1 MAQISYGV
9 STELDAVNSILMSVG
24 ESPVNTLTVQSPEVA
39 IAQKTLRQVC
49 REIQAEG
56 WSYNTENEYP
66 INTDNN
72 NQVVVPNNVL
82 QMDLNIFQHGKDYD
96 VIIRTDNG
104 IKKVYDKKGHS
115 FTFENCEKLY
125 FDIIWMLDFEDLPQ
139 PFKDY
144 ITARASRIASNRMVN
159 NPQSSRLFEADEAS
173 LRALAL
179 EHETN
184 QADHNIFNDF
194 NYHQDANTTYRPFK
208 VLRRM

>member
-1 MAQISYGV
+1 
-9 STELDAVNSILMSVG
+9 
-24 ESPVNTLTVQSPEVA
+24 
-39 IAQKTLRQVC
+39 
-49 REIQAEG
+49 
-56 WSYNTENEYP
+56 
-66 INTDNN
+66 
-72 NQVVVPNNVL
+72 
-82 QMDLNIFQHGKDYD
+82 
-96 VIIRTDNG
+96 
-104 IKKVYDKKGHS
+104 
-115 FTFENCEKLY
+115 
-125 FDIIWMLDFEDLPQ
+125 MLDFEDLPQ